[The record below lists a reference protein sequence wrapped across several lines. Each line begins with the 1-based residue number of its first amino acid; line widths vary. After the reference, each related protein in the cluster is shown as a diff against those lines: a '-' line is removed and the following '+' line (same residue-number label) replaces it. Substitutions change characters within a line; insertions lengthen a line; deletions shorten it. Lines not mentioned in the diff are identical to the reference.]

1 MSVEEIHV
9 GNIGT
14 VFEVTLYSNAS
25 DALDV
30 STALGATDKQIIF
43 SRPDGSIVTNNAS
56 FVGDGSDGKIDYTTV
71 LAAELDQTGRWNI
84 QAKVI
89 LTGPARTFRTNVGSF
104 FVWGNL

>member
-1 MSVEEIHV
+1 MSVEEIHI

-30 STALGATDKQIIF
+30 STAAGAGTKEIIF
-43 SRPDGSIVTNNAS
+43 SKPDGTVVTNTAAFVNA
-56 FVGDGSDGKIDYTTV
+56 GADGKIDYTTV
-71 LAAELDQTGRWNI
+71 LATELDQTGRWNI

-104 FVWGNL
+104 MVWGNL